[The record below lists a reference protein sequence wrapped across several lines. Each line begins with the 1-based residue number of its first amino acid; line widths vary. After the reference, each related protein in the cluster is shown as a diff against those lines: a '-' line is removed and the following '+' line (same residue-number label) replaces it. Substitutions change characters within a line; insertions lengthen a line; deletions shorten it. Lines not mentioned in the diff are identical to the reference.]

1 MLDIKYTYYKV
12 KSVSVTKV
20 KNDGAGARTPET
32 EPAAVTEAEGENAVI
47 VALTSGATFTNK
59 YTPYTSKGSWT
70 PKVTKVVRGG
80 EMKEFTL
87 ELADNDKFDNAET
100 VTTDPKGEITP
111 LPTVASPRPGASSRS
126 STNSINSTSSR
137 PTPRAVALPRPS
149 RTMCARKLTVRCSR
163 TINMTSLSID
173 LTSR

>member
-1 MLDIKYTYYKV
+1 
-12 KSVSVTKV
+12 
-20 KNDGAGARTPET
+20 
-32 EPAAVTEAEGENAVI
+32 
-47 VALTSGATFTNK
+47 
-59 YTPYTSKGSWT
+59 
-70 PKVTKVVRGG
+70 
-80 EMKEFTL
+80 MKEFTL

-111 LPTVASPRPGASSRS
+111 TADGGKSQTRSFKPIEYELNQLDKLASDSTGRGASK
-126 STNSINSTSSR
+126 T
-137 PTPRAVALPRPS
+137 S